1 MNAKSIGYWITMV
14 LFCIAM
20 GVGGFADVMQN
31 PTIMAS
37 MKKLGNPDYFA
48 TIIGFWKI
56 AGVIAILMPSFGL
69 LKEWV
74 HAGFVFDLTGARA
87 SHFVRKDPLP
97 EPLVPL
103 LVLAIGM
110 ASWYLRPASRCVA
123 VVGTKT

>member
-48 TIIGFWKI
+48 TIIGFLENCR
-56 AGVIAILMPSFGL
+56 GHCDT
-69 LKEWV
+69 
-74 HAGFVFDLTGARA
+74 HAKFWTI
-87 SHFVRKDPLP
+87 
-97 EPLVPL
+97 E
-103 LVLAIGM
+103 GM
-110 ASWYLRPASRCVA
+110 GSR
-123 VVGTKT
+123 GIRL